1 MVIVI
6 VAIVAVAV
14 VALERVSSASHWARE
29 SRTVDSVWDAICGGV
44 VVVLIE
50 AHSLRMRMRM
60 RMILWCCLIGEC
72 VVPWM
77 IEESPLTEGM
87 VSHPEQKD

>member
-50 AHSLRMRMRM
+50 AHSLRMRMIR
-60 RMILWCCLIGEC
+60 WCCLIREC

>member
-50 AHSLRMRMRM
+50 AHSLRMRM
-60 RMILWCCLIGEC
+60 ILWCCPIGEC